1 MPRTARLRLAGLPL
15 HIVHRGNNRGA
26 CFFQEADYRRY
37 LVKLEE
43 CVERFDCQVH
53 AYVLMT
59 NHVHLL
65 VSPAVPTAISWFMK
79 RVAQDHAQHVNRTY
93 GRTGAVW
100 ENRYYSGFV
109 DSESYLFTCHRY
121 IETNPVRAGM
131 VRHPAEYPWSS
142 FRSNAL
148 GYPSSL
154 VRQHCVYGGLGS
166 TPETRQAAYRAL
178 FDAALTDHELAFI
191 RAATRGGRAI
201 GSIEFLER
209 LKLQAGRS
217 LAPAKRGRHS
227 RQELEIGE
235 LGTVEMGTVPLF

>member
-37 LVKLEE
+37 LTKLQE
-43 CVERFDCQVH
+43 CTYRFDCQVH

-100 ENRYYSGFV
+100 ENRYYSSFV
-109 DSESYLFTCHRY
+109 DSESYLLRCHRY
-121 IETNPVRAGM
+121 IESNPVRAAM

-142 FRSNAL
+142 FRANAF
-148 GYPSSL
+148 GYPDGL
-154 VRQHCVYGGLGS
+154 LTQHCVYGGLGS
-166 TPETRQAAYRAL
+166 TPETRQTAYRAL
-178 FDAALTDHELAFI
+178 FDTALTDHELAII

-209 LKLQAGRS
+209 LRLQLGRS
-217 LAPAKRGRHS
+217 VAPTTGGRP
-227 RQELEIGE
+227 REEE
-235 LGTVEMGTVPLF
+235 PETGTVPMF